1 MKIGDK
7 KNFYIYS
14 DYLNKILMFLICQ
27 ATFIIIIH
35 VIIMNKQ
42 ENIFLIFIKKIQNY
56 EKLLKI
62 NIKLILK
69 I

>member
-1 MKIGDK
+1 MKIEDK

-56 EKLLKI
+56 EKLF
-62 NIKLILK
+62 
-69 I
+69 

>member
-1 MKIGDK
+1 MKIEDK

-14 DYLNKILMFLICQ
+14 DYLNKILMLLICQ

-42 ENIFLIFIKKIQNY
+42 ENIFLIFIKKIQNH
-56 EKLLKI
+56 EKLI
-62 NIKLILK
+62 
-69 I
+69 

>member
-1 MKIGDK
+1 MKIEDK

-27 ATFIIIIH
+27 ATFIIIIIIH

-42 ENIFLIFIKKIQNY
+42 ENIFLIFIKKIQNH
-56 EKLLKI
+56 EKLI
-62 NIKLILK
+62 
-69 I
+69 

>member
-1 MKIGDK
+1 MKIEDK
-7 KNFYIYS
+7 KNFYIYR

-42 ENIFLIFIKKIQNY
+42 ENIFLIFIKKIQNH
-56 EKLLKI
+56 EKLI
-62 NIKLILK
+62 
-69 I
+69 

>member
-1 MKIGDK
+1 MKIEDK
-7 KNFYIYS
+7 KNFCIYS

-42 ENIFLIFIKKIQNY
+42 ENIFLIFIKKIQNH
-56 EKLLKI
+56 EKLI
-62 NIKLILK
+62 
-69 I
+69 

>member
-42 ENIFLIFIKKIQNY
+42 ENIFLIFIKKIQNH
-56 EKLLKI
+56 EKLI
-62 NIKLILK
+62 
-69 I
+69 